1 MQKITILILVSLI
14 LAAPV
19 AAQETRT
26 ISISITVSEADAD
39 GNPIDGADVTTDD
52 LKALAMELADVA
64 GDKPVRQVKDALKAA
79 CVNVLRGSLV
89 RITKQYLKDEQ
100 QKIVADRRKWM
111 QRKANGN
118 EDVGE

>member
-1 MQKITILILVSLI
+1 MKHILVISLLFSLASI
-14 LAAPV
+14 LP
-19 AAQETRT
+19 AQETRT

-39 GNPIDGADVTTDD
+39 GNPLDGADVTTDD

-89 RITKQYLKDEQ
+89 RVTQKYLKDEQ